1 MLDEPNSNL
10 DGAGELALGEALKA
24 LRGQVTVVVVT
35 HRSALVQH
43 IGKLLVLEAG
53 RVKQYGPVEEVMQTI
68 RRSGQN
74 AGGAQVVMMP
84 PRAAEKMS

>member
-1 MLDEPNSNL
+1 
-10 DGAGELALGEALKA
+10 
-24 LRGQVTVVVVT
+24 
-35 HRSALVQH
+35 VQH
-43 IGKLLVLEAG
+43 MDKLLVLEAG

-74 AGGAQVVMMP
+74 TGGAQVVMMP